1 MKTRHRLLPLLLLS
15 ALAVTAHAAKPEID
29 RPVGTPQGDGVMH
42 TVRAIPEACAWLQG
56 RFTGQR
62 AQPYAFAAVRSSAS
76 CQPRAR
82 LVDPAKAK
90 PSEASGWKLND
101 VVRVPSKDCAG
112 LQAVVEV
119 WRKPIASAP
128 PKLDAQ
134 GRARLYLQ
142 DAKESAGKSA
152 AVTQYAA
159 KVGTEGT
166 PCG

>member
-1 MKTRHRLLPLLLLS
+1 MMRTPVLLV
-15 ALAVTAHAAKPEID
+15 LAVAISAAHAATPEIQ
-29 RPVGTPQGDGVMH
+29 RPPAAPQADGAVH
-42 TVRAIPEACAWLQG
+42 TVRGIPEACASLQG
-56 RFTGQR
+56 RFTGQ
-62 AQPYAFAAVRSSAS
+62 ASQPYAFAPVRSGAN

-101 VVRVPSKDCAG
+101 VVRVPSKACPG
-112 LQAVVEV
+112 MRAVVEI
-119 WRKPIASAP
+119 WRKPVAATP

-142 DAKESAGKSA
+142 DAKASAGKA
-152 AVTQYAA
+152 APVTQYTATVA
-159 KVGTEGT
+159 VEGK